1 MMDIRRSLI
10 NVAFIIAVGLGPM
23 LFVVAGIRV
32 AAPDGTVVW
41 EAPKLP
47 SVTVMFG
54 DGPKRE
60 PANVLMLA
68 PRPAPPMPAPVRRN
82 VHIEI

>member
-1 MMDIRRSLI
+1 MKNIRRSLI
-10 NVAFIIAVGLGPM
+10 NVAFLVAVGLGPM

-47 SVTVMFG
+47 SVTVMLG
-54 DGPKRE
+54 DGPNRE
-60 PANVLMLA
+60 PVGMYVVT
-68 PRPAPPMPAPVRRN
+68 PRPRTMPAPVRRP
-82 VHIEI
+82 VHVEI